1 MKKTILAL
9 AAAGLVPLF
18 AGAAS
23 PTEPGT
29 TRPSDAQPPTVG
41 PPGSAA
47 SPATPSSTAPPAR
60 QGPARFEPK
69 LMFGDVARVLS
80 TKPVYEKVPANNRE
94 CRMEGTGYSSAASE
108 LPPCDKSEARERI
121 VGYDV
126 SYQYMG
132 RDFLI
137 RMPYDPGEQ
146 MAVNVIVVPPAP
158 ERRPGS
164 RIPQP
169 RGPY

>member
-23 PTEPGT
+23 PAEPGNAP
-29 TRPSDAQPPTVG
+29 PSAAPSAATAPSGSAPP
-41 PPGSAA
+41 SAA
-47 SPATPSSTAPPAR
+47 SPDPSRSAR
-60 QGPARFEPK
+60 PGPARFEPK

-80 TKPVYEKVPANNRE
+80 SKPVYEKGPANNRE

-108 LPPCDKSEARERI
+108 VAPCDRSETRERI

-126 SYQYMG
+126 NYQYMG
-132 RDFLI
+132 REFLV

-146 MAVNVIVVPPAP
+146 MAVNVIVVPPSP
-158 ERRPGS
+158 ERQPGS
-164 RIPQP
+164 RFPQP